1 MLSSFQRSWTRN
13 PAVISSRFFSFL
25 HHLNGDFNWFT
36 VNAPARYSFSN
47 RSPTFRPGAM
57 VFFFRELHEHKCHV
71 QWANRW
77 ERIKLLS
84 RLFVTLQSTR
94 IVWKIIPFRA
104 NNRNCFSKKNPALEF
119 LFFQYCLFSFFLF
132 LFFFVSQFINIV
144 RSALVFQKYFC
155 HIFLAICTFLKG
167 SIMILFLSR
176 HRVYF
181 LSCSTNTKNF
191 TSITF
196 VEIVS
201 YVFRETYLEK
211 YNLIFELYIY
221 TFIVLSLI
229 NNLNLY

>member
-1 MLSSFQRSWTRN
+1 MEILIGSLLTLQL
-13 PAVISSRFFSFL
+13 VIAFRIDPPRFVL
-25 HHLNGDFNWFT
+25 AQWF
-36 VNAPARYSFSN
+36 
-47 RSPTFRPGAM
+47 
-57 VFFFRELHEHKCHV
+57 FFFRELHEHKCHV

>member
-1 MLSSFQRSWTRN
+1 MEILIGSLLTLQL
-13 PAVISSRFFSFL
+13 VIAFRIDPPRFVL
-25 HHLNGDFNWFT
+25 AQWF
-36 VNAPARYSFSN
+36 
-47 RSPTFRPGAM
+47 
-57 VFFFRELHEHKCHV
+57 FFFRELHEHKCHV

-132 LFFFVSQFINIV
+132 LFFFFVSQFINIV

-155 HIFLAICTFLKG
+155 HIFALSCIFFLYLAICTFLKG

-191 TSITF
+191 SSITF

-211 YNLIFELYIY
+211 CNLIFELYIY
-221 TFIVLSLI
+221 IFIVLSSI
-229 NNLNLY
+229 NNLNLH

>member
-1 MLSSFQRSWTRN
+1 MEILIGSLLTLQL
-13 PAVISSRFFSFL
+13 VIAFRIDPPRFVL
-25 HHLNGDFNWFT
+25 AQWF
-36 VNAPARYSFSN
+36 
-47 RSPTFRPGAM
+47 
-57 VFFFRELHEHKCHV
+57 FFFRELHEHKCHV

-119 LFFQYCLFSFFLF
+119 LFFQYCLFSFFVPF
-132 LFFFVSQFINIV
+132 FFFFVFQFIKFIV

-191 TSITF
+191 SSITF

-211 YNLIFELYIY
+211 CNLIFELYIY
-221 TFIVLSLI
+221 IFIVLSSI

>member
-1 MLSSFQRSWTRN
+1 MEILIGSLLTLQL
-13 PAVISSRFFSFL
+13 VIAFRIDPPRFVL
-25 HHLNGDFNWFT
+25 AQWF
-36 VNAPARYSFSN
+36 
-47 RSPTFRPGAM
+47 
-57 VFFFRELHEHKCHV
+57 FFFRELHEHKCHV

-221 TFIVLSLI
+221 IFIVLSSI

>member
-1 MLSSFQRSWTRN
+1 MEILIGSLLTLQL
-13 PAVISSRFFSFL
+13 VIAFRIDPPRFVL
-25 HHLNGDFNWFT
+25 AQWF
-36 VNAPARYSFSN
+36 
-47 RSPTFRPGAM
+47 
-57 VFFFRELHEHKCHV
+57 FFFRELHEHKCHV

-119 LFFQYCLFSFFLF
+119 LFFQYCLFSFFVPF
-132 LFFFVSQFINIV
+132 FFFFVFQFIKFIV

-211 YNLIFELYIY
+211 CNLIFELYIY
-221 TFIVLSLI
+221 IFIVLSSI

>member
-1 MLSSFQRSWTRN
+1 MEILIGSLLTLQL
-13 PAVISSRFFSFL
+13 VIAFRIDPPRFVL
-25 HHLNGDFNWFT
+25 AQWF
-36 VNAPARYSFSN
+36 
-47 RSPTFRPGAM
+47 
-57 VFFFRELHEHKCHV
+57 FFFRELHEHKCHV

-191 TSITF
+191 SSITF

-211 YNLIFELYIY
+211 CNLIFELYIY
-221 TFIVLSLI
+221 IFIVLSSI

>member
-1 MLSSFQRSWTRN
+1 MEILIGSLLTLQL
-13 PAVISSRFFSFL
+13 VIAFRIDPPRFVL
-25 HHLNGDFNWFT
+25 AQWF
-36 VNAPARYSFSN
+36 
-47 RSPTFRPGAM
+47 
-57 VFFFRELHEHKCHV
+57 FFFRELHEHKCHV

-144 RSALVFQKYFC
+144 RNALVFQKYFC